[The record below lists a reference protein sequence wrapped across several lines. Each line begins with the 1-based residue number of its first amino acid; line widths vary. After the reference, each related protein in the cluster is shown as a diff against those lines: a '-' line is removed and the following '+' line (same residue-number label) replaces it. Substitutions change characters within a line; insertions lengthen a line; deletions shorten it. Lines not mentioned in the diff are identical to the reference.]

1 MQPSRPFGADHR
13 KGWDVRR
20 ILKMALF
27 ALIIIAV
34 IGYVIKIHHERNY
47 GLDIYLQFALSGL
60 ANGSVYALV
69 ALGFVTVFNVTGI
82 INFAQGDFVML
93 GGMLAVTF
101 SDKANLPLP
110 VACLLA
116 IVVVTI
122 IGGLMERLTI
132 YPARHASVI
141 TLIIIT
147 IGVSLM
153 FTGAALLVWGT
164 DPYRLSAF
172 TTGAPL
178 KIGGAVISRQRVWIM
193 GTTAVVLV
201 GLYFLFEHTLLGK
214 ALRACSVNKRAA
226 RLMGISPSRMSLF
239 SFAFS
244 AALGAIG
251 GVVFA
256 PVTLVNW
263 KIGLGMG
270 LKGFVAAIMGGMTN
284 SLAAVI
290 GGLLIGVLES
300 LGVGFLSAGFKEA
313 IAYFVLF
320 LILFYRPEGILGSR
334 ETAVEK

>member
-1 MQPSRPFGADHR
+1 MQPSRPFDAAQD

-20 ILKMALF
+20 ILRIALF
-27 ALIIIAV
+27 ALIIIFI
-34 IGYVIKIHHERNY
+34 IGYVFKMHHERNY
-47 GLDIYLQFALSGL
+47 GPDIYLQFALSGL
-60 ANGSVYALV
+60 ANGSIYALV
-69 ALGFVTVFNVTGI
+69 ALGFVTIFNVTGI

-93 GGMLAVTF
+93 GGMFAVTF
-101 SDKANLPLP
+101 SDKADLPLP
-110 VACLLA
+110 VACILA
-116 IVVVTI
+116 VVVVTF

-132 YPARHASVI
+132 YPARHAPII

-147 IGVSLM
+147 IGVSLT
-153 FTGAALLVWGT
+153 FTGIALLVWGT
-164 DPYRLSAF
+164 DPYRLPVF
-172 TTGAPL
+172 TAGAPI
-178 KIGGAVISRQRVWIM
+178 KIGEAVISRQRLWIM
-193 GTTAVVLV
+193 GTTAVVLI

-214 ALRACSVNKRAA
+214 ALRACAVNRQAA

-263 KIGLGMG
+263 EIGLGMG
-270 LKGFVAAIMGGMTN
+270 LKGFVAAIMGGLTN

-300 LGVGFLSAGFKEA
+300 LGVGFLTAGFKEA

-320 LILFYRPEGILGSR
+320 LILFYRPGGLLGAR